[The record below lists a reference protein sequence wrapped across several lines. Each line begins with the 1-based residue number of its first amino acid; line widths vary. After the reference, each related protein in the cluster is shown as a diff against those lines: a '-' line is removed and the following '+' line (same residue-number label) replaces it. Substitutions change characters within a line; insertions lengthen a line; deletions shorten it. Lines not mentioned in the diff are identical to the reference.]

1 MYKDIGD
8 RLKCL
13 RTEKGLKQSDISD
26 LLNIKRQTYS
36 AWERNISNPDLDAIK
51 VLADYFDV
59 TTDYLLGLDDKI
71 ETIAAHH
78 EGEDYTKEELEQIEA
93 FKAFVRSKRENKDNR
108 GD

>member
-1 MYKDIGD
+1 MTTFGNRMRDTRKNANLTLEELAEKLKTTKATLSRYENDKRVPDIYIAKAIA
-8 RLKCL
+8 RVL
-13 RTEKGLKQSDISD
+13 RVDINF
-26 LLNIKRQTYS
+26 LLYGNN
-36 AWERNISNPDLDAIK
+36 E
-51 VLADYFDV
+51 V
-59 TTDYLLGLDDKI
+59 

>member
-1 MYKDIGD
+1 MYKNIGD
-8 RLKCL
+8 RLKYL

-59 TTDYLLGLDDKI
+59 TTDYLLGLDKKDK
-71 ETIAAHH
+71 TRA
-78 EGEDYTKEELEQIEA
+78 GRLKEDYTKEELEEIKR
-93 FKAFVRSKRENKDNR
+93 FKEYVKSKRNKE
-108 GD
+108 